1 MEQGKIEAIMSEVD
15 ILTQEQKE
23 AFLAWLRKARAE
35 TP

>member
-1 MEQGKIEAIMSEVD
+1 MDDDNIDRIMREVD
-15 ILTQEQKE
+15 TMTEEQKK

>member
-1 MEQGKIEAIMSEVD
+1 MENDKIGAIMREVD
-15 ILTQEQKE
+15 TMTEEQKK

>member
-1 MEQGKIEAIMSEVD
+1 MDDDRIRIIMREVET
-15 ILTQEQKE
+15 LAPEQKK

>member
-1 MEQGKIEAIMSEVD
+1 MKNDKIGAIMREVD
-15 ILTQEQKE
+15 PMTEEQKK

>member
-1 MEQGKIEAIMSEVD
+1 MEEDMITAIMREVD
-15 ILTQEQKE
+15 PMTEEQKK

>member
-1 MEQGKIEAIMSEVD
+1 MEDDNIGRIMREVD
-15 ILTQEQKE
+15 PMTEEQKK